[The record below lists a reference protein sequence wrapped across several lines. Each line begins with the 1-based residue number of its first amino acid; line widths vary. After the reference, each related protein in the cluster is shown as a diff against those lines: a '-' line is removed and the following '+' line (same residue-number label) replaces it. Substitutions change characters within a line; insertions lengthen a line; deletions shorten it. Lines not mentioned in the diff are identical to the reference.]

1 MSASTNAS
9 TNTSTLTNIGIVV
22 PTSFELEPYFEIWP
36 QLETVS
42 ESPWQIYETSVGNGD
57 AKIKVRLIV
66 SYIGP
71 ANAAAATEKLMTL
84 PEPPQ
89 IILHGGAA
97 GAINSTLM
105 PGDIVLG
112 RTVKTLCSQ
121 EILAVRQSLLLSASA
136 IRYIKDGRPV
146 HIDNLPADINILQT
160 AEKIATQVCDELPPW
175 SGPGWPANVERR
187 AARAICGTL
196 GSQDGWTKSTA
207 ELKYLATTFGVDS
220 EDMESAYVAQI
231 AAKHDIPCLAV
242 RVVSNNE
249 HTGTLAKDEILP
261 AIGQAAKRA
270 ALVICGIA
278 QQLAT

>member
-1 MSASTNAS
+1 MTEHK
-9 TNTSTLTNIGIVV
+9 LTHVGIVV
-22 PTSFELEPYFEIWP
+22 PTSFELEPYFELWP
-36 QLETVS
+36 QLETVC
-42 ESPWQIYETSVGNGD
+42 ESPWQIYETTVGND
-57 AKIKVRLIV
+57 DCKIKVQLIV

-71 ANAAAATEKLMTL
+71 ANAAAATEKLMNQ

-89 IILHGGAA
+89 VILHGGAA

-146 HIDNLPADINILQT
+146 HIDNLPADLNLLQT
-160 AEKIATQVCDELPPW
+160 AEKIAAKVCSDLPPW
-175 SGPGWPANVERR
+175 DGPGWPRGMDKR
-187 AARAICGTL
+187 ASRAICGTL
-196 GSQDGWTKSTA
+196 GSQDGWTKSA
-207 ELKYLATTFGVDS
+207 NELQYLATTFGVDT

-231 AAKHDIPCLAV
+231 AAKHDVSCLAV

-249 HTGTLAKDEILP
+249 HTGTLSKEEILP
-261 AIGQAAKRA
+261 AIASAARRA
-270 ALVICGIA
+270 ATVICGIVEA
-278 QQLAT
+278 LAAN